1 MEKRAATILLLVGF
15 FVLPVSPQ
23 RQYVSLDGQWEFVRV
38 KSLDAP
44 LPTQGWQPIQIPG
57 TIFGYN
63 YERAWFR
70 RKFFAPETW
79 RHYRLILH
87 FGGVKYNSRV
97 FVNGKQVGGCFNG
110 YDAFEL
116 DITDAV
122 RFGAENEL
130 LVGVHDWTG
139 VFVGEKVDFEKERRP
154 DLRETPQDR
163 IIAPIGGRFADYG
176 IWDSVTL
183 KVVPPVHFAEVFIR
197 PLVRQK
203 RLEVDVWIVNAT
215 KEDFTANLVARIYR
229 WDGKGRDK
237 AGQWQVVGSPVA
249 MFPSTRVRVNAGE
262 RKQFTIKLS
271 DPPLEFWFPHQ
282 PRLYVL
288 ELGFDRT
295 NSDVLRERFGWR
307 EFWCQNGDFY
317 LNGKKVHLLAT
328 SWWPPTQGVTRE
340 FVKSQLLGIK
350 AMNAVAF
357 RTHTQPWQRI
367 WYEVADEVG
376 VMMIPEGAVWNDDTV
391 YRVNDPEFWE
401 NYAAHLR
408 AMVRNLRNHPSIVMW
423 SLENEFYGSRA
434 NDNTPEVEAN
444 LARMGLIV
452 KSEDP
457 TRPITYESDGDPGG
471 VTDVIGMHYPN
482 EFPERRLWPNDAFW
496 MEEPRFI
503 TGGGGMF
510 WDNKPFLW
518 DRKKP
523 LYIGEFLWVPSRD
536 PSTQTLF
543 FGDEAY
549 RDHHTYWLKAKAI
562 AWRMQIL
569 AYRHYGVSGISP
581 WTVVEGGNLDETN
594 PLWVAQRDMY
604 RPLAAFLREYDRRSF
619 AGEKVRRTVEIF
631 NDTMRDLAKVLFR
644 WQLRDRNKVLA
655 EGEETLQ
662 LESGAHVER
671 VLTVQ
676 MPQTHSKRTL
686 TLSLMLTAAGAPK
699 FREDYSIEVFPRVSL
714 SLPKAQFALYDPKGH
729 FAQIAKSFVNQT
741 WRVGLPPDRKS
752 VQFVKLR
759 SLKDWDGKSILII
772 APRALEGK
780 RAKEL
785 VIGAIEE
792 ETHWLA
798 EKVQAGGRVL
808 VLEQTD
814 AASDWLPV
822 TLTQQSSTM
831 AFPHFAHHPI
841 LKGMSNDDFRWWRGD
856 HIVSEY
862 EPVRPNQAGMLPL
875 VVTGSAMGVSHAP
888 LVEVRQG
895 EGVWLICQLKVVS
908 KFETEPVARILL
920 QRMLH
925 YLANYRPPQ
934 TEILCFSPASLREQL
949 ERLRVDWKLLGN
961 WEELKNPKGK
971 VLILQSDGDAIANIS
986 VFRSFLQNGGTVIWH
1001 RPNPDEFA
1009 KVKAAL
1015 NLPVVMQPYKGAATR
1030 VEGQSELLNSLFR
1043 EDLYWLSPV
1052 TGLDWEPTPLAMDM
1066 AEAIFAPEIKLAEA
1080 MKFEAEK
1087 GVETEKQGVSVLETE
1102 VSFWANSRAHWRVN
1116 FPVTGK
1122 YHFAVMAR
1130 GTPVDDIYPIAEIYL
1145 DGEKVGTMSI
1155 SSEKPQLFSCSFFAK
1170 AGIRRLTI
1178 AFVNDAYRPPE
1189 DRNMWVDYFLIA
1201 PVKGKDAVEALTSPP
1216 ALVVVPVGKGKLIL
1230 CSIRWDEAGRN
1241 GRKAQRF
1248 IASLLTALGAK
1259 FKRPA
1264 FVTVLEAERM
1274 NPQPNLAWFR
1284 RETDHIYMGTN
1295 GYVETTIRVVKSG
1308 RYRIGVWARGTAMKG
1323 VYPIVSLELGDKV
1336 LGQVECRSDDW
1347 SVHFVTAELPQGTH
1361 IFRLRFTNDS
1371 YDPRTGE
1378 DRNLWVDKIEFELLP
1393 E

>member
-44 LPTQGWQPIQIPG
+44 PPTQGWQPIQIPG

-482 EFPERRLWPNDAFW
+482 EFPDRRLWPNDAFW

-518 DRKKP
+518 DRQKP

-604 RPLAAFLREYDRRSF
+604 RPLAAFLREYDRRFF

-655 EGEETLQ
+655 EGKETLQ

-676 MPQTHSKRTL
+676 IPQTHSKRTL

-729 FAQIAKSFVNQT
+729 FAQVAKSFVNQT

-908 KFETEPVARILL
+908 KFETEPMARILL

-971 VLILQSDGDAIANIS
+971 VLILQSDGDAIANVS
-986 VFRSFLQNGGTVIWH
+986 VLRSFLQNGGTVIWH

-1015 NLPVVMQPYKGAATR
+1015 NLPVVMQPYKGATTR

-1043 EDLYWLSPV
+1043 EDLYWLGPV

-1066 AEAIFAPEIKLAEA
+1066 AEAIFTTEIKLAEA

-1201 PVKGKDAVEALTSPP
+1201 PIKGKDAVEALTSPP